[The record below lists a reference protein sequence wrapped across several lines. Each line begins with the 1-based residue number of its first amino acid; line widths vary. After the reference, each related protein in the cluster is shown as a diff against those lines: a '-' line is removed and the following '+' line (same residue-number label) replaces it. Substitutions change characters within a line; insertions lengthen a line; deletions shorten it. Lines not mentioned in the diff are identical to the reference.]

1 MQFAPVRRLPDGAL
15 AAVEL
20 RLRGTHHTRIDQAED
35 LLRAANL
42 MSQQVASTPNRGG
55 STTTVVDVA
64 DKLPLLVSIDLD
76 VTASYTDDDLHP
88 LAKIV
93 VCVSPD
99 DVVAH
104 PHRCLRTIADAR
116 ARGRLICV
124 DDMGSADN
132 ALAMLPL
139 IEPDIII
146 TPPELL
152 DRMTEPEM
160 ADLANALHAYI
171 ERSHAVIV
179 AEGVDTEDRR
189 ERALTVGATYGAGT
203 LYPAV
208 ENPVGFLHEPVVP
221 LPDTPVWN
229 TPLTDLP
236 TPYAIA
242 SQGVRPR
249 RGTKQLLIEMSKS
262 LEAQAAGV
270 GHSMIVIGT
279 FQHKRHFT
287 TETSKRWHLL
297 SEATGFAGVYGV
309 GLEDRIEGNV
319 QHAPL
324 EPEDDLVNEWT
335 VAVLGPHYSALLSAR
350 DLHDNGPDLDRT
362 FDFVQSFDRV
372 TVTQAVNSILSRF
385 TG

>member
-1 MQFAPVRRLPDGAL
+1 MQFAPVRRLSDGAL
-15 AAVEL
+15 AAAEL
-20 RLRGTHHTRIDQAED
+20 RLRGTQHTRIGRTED
-35 LLRAANL
+35 LLRAAAL
-42 MSQQVASTPNRGG
+42 MSQHVAGLGRSGG
-55 STTTVVDVA
+55 TVTAVDVA
-64 DKLPLLVSIDLD
+64 DAIPLLVSIDMD
-76 VTASYTDDDLHP
+76 ITSSFTDDDLNP
-88 LAKIV
+88 ISKVV

-99 DVVAH
+99 DVIAH
-104 PHRCLRTIADAR
+104 PHRCLATIADAR
-116 ARGRLICV
+116 MHGRLICV
-124 DDMGSADN
+124 DDMGSTEN

-160 ADLANALHAYI
+160 ADLANALQAYV

-179 AEGVDTEDRR
+179 AEGVDSEDRR
-189 ERALTVGATYGAGT
+189 ERALTVGATYGAGA

-208 ENPVGFLHEPVVP
+208 ADPVGFLHEVVVP
-221 LPDTPVWN
+221 LPETPVWN
-229 TPLTDLP
+229 TPRTELQ

-309 GLEDRIEGNV
+309 GLADRIEGKI

>member
-1 MQFAPVRRLPDGAL
+1 MQFAPVRRLSDGAL
-15 AAVEL
+15 AAAEL
-20 RLRGTHHTRIDQAED
+20 RLRGTHHTRIDQTED
-35 LLRAANL
+35 LLRAAGL
-42 MSQQVASTPNRGG
+42 MSQQVAAPTSSVRG
-55 STTTVVDVA
+55 TATAVDVA
-64 DKLPLLVSIDLD
+64 DTLPLLVSIDMD
-76 VTASYTDDDLHP
+76 VTESFTDDDLHP
-88 LAKIV
+88 LAKVV

-99 DVVAH
+99 DVIAH

-116 ARGRLICV
+116 DRGRLICV
-124 DDMGSADN
+124 DDMGSTEN

-152 DRMTEPEM
+152 ARMTDPDM
-160 ADLANALHAYI
+160 ADLANALQAYI
-171 ERSHAVIV
+171 ERSHAVLV
-179 AEGVDTEDRR
+179 AEGVDSDDLR
-189 ERALTVGATYGAGT
+189 EAALTAGAGFGVGA

-208 ENPVGFLHEPVVP
+208 DDPRGFVGEPVVA
-221 LPDTPVWN
+221 LPDAPVWN
-229 TPLTDLP
+229 TPRTELP

-324 EPEDDLVNEWT
+324 APEDDLVNEWT
-335 VAVLGPHYSALLSAR
+335 VAVLGPHYAALLSAR